1 MLRSFLTLALS
12 MFLLAEASAQ
22 TAQTAPAA
30 ATKVTKVTKASARAA
45 YRKARKARRVAIK
58 SAPAA
63 PLANDGWP
71 PLDDQQTVVAATTVA
86 ATTTAEAGGW
96 GAGAPASSRGEI
108 DNANVYAAPGMPVHM
123 RTSNGMVPYSVRPAR
138 KSAAAT
144 QTTLGN

>member
-22 TAQTAPAA
+22 TAPAAA
-30 ATKVTKVTKASARAA
+30 ATKTTNVTKASARAA
-45 YRKARKARRVAIK
+45 YRKAKKARRVAIK

-71 PLDDQQTVVAATTVA
+71 PLDNQQTVVAATT
-86 ATTTAEAGGW
+86 TPEAGGW
-96 GAGAPASSRGEI
+96 GAGAPAASSRGEI

-138 KSAAAT
+138 KPAATT